1 MEHFLFARQHPVRR
15 ERGEEGKKT
24 DLHSTPH
31 PEHAII
37 RDLWRQPLQRLL
49 NNIILFG
56 DQVVGAVTSPSL
68 C

>member
-1 MEHFLFARQHPVRR
+1 MEHFLFARQHPVQRK
-15 ERGEEGKKT
+15 RGKRKKKT
-24 DLHSTPH
+24 DLHSTSH

-37 RDLWRQPLQRLL
+37 RDLRRQPLQRLL

-56 DQVVGAVTSPSL
+56 DQVVGAVTPPSL